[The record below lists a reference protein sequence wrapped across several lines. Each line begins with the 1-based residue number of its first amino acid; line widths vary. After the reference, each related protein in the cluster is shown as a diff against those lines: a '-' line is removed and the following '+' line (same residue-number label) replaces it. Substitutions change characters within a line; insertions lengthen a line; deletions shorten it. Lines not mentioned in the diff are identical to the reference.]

1 MYLIQPCC
9 AQKNL
14 LRVRDAIKKG
24 GTTQFEGYGD
34 LSLAELLKPLLTR
47 YGEVEMMII
56 APSLPDMAAEA
67 IDREMNRQ
75 WSRNDGPGKVNEIG
89 HLTIMARLEKE
100 SSVTITN
107 WIEQRPFGDRL
118 TLIDQEQ
125 EETAIL
131 LPDFAITG
139 PVNMRYNKHFVAE
152 ATTDME
158 KVGALWEKYRRQ
170 TPALPAEGGSHKANG
185 DAGTTGDEAAT
196 VMGTPA
202 TPAAPKKRKTRKSK
216 KL

>member
-9 AQKNL
+9 AKRNL
-14 LRVRDAIKKG
+14 RELRDSIAKG
-24 GTTQFEGYGD
+24 GTKQFEGYGD
-34 LSLAELLKPLLTR
+34 LSLTELLPALLLR
-47 YGEVEMMII
+47 YDGVNLMII
-56 APSLPDMAAEA
+56 APSLPDQAAEI
-67 IDREMNRQ
+67 IDVWMRRQ
-75 WSRNDGPGKVNEIG
+75 WASKDGKGKLDVIG

-100 SSVTITN
+100 SSATITD

-125 EETAIL
+125 EDTAIL

-139 PVNMRYNKHFVAE
+139 PVNMRYNKHFTAE

-158 KVGALWEKYRRQ
+158 KVKALWERFKRP
-170 TPALPAEGGSHKANG
+170 TPALPAEGGSPK
-185 DAGTTGDEAAT
+185 
-196 VMGTPA
+196 PA
-202 TPAAPKKRKTRKSK
+202 RKRKKSK

>member
-9 AQKNL
+9 AQKD
-14 LRVRDAIKKG
+14 LRTVRDAIKKG
-24 GTTQFEGYGD
+24 STTQFEGYGD
-34 LSLAELLKPLLTR
+34 LSLAELLKPLLVR

-56 APSLPDMAAEA
+56 APSLPDQAAEA
-67 IDREMNRQ
+67 IDREMRRQ

-100 SSVTITN
+100 SSATIMN

-125 EETAIL
+125 EDTAIL

-139 PVNMRYNKHFVAE
+139 PVNMRYNKHFTAE

-158 KVGALWEKYRRQ
+158 KVKALWERFRP
-170 TPALPAEGGSHKANG
+170 TPALPAQGGSHTPDG
-185 DAGTTGDEAAT
+185 EAGRP
-196 VMGTPA
+196 TP
-202 TPAAPKKRKTRKSK
+202 TRKRKKSK

>member
-1 MYLIQPCC
+1 MFLIQPCC

-14 LRVRDAIKKG
+14 LTVRDAIKKG

-75 WSRNDGPGKVNEIG
+75 WSRSDGPGKVNEIG
-89 HLTIMARLEKE
+89 HLTIIADLSIEKSPMASQWLKE
-100 SSVTITN
+100 N
-107 WIEQRPFGDRL
+107 PFGDRL
-118 TLIDQEQ
+118 TLINQVQED
-125 EETAIL
+125 TAIL

-152 ATTDME
+152 ATTEPE
-158 KVGALWEKYRRQ
+158 KVGTLWEKYRP
-170 TPALPAEGGSHKANG
+170 TPALPVEGENPK
-185 DAGTTGDEAAT
+185 
-196 VMGTPA
+196 PA
-202 TPAAPKKRKTRKSK
+202 KKRKSKSK